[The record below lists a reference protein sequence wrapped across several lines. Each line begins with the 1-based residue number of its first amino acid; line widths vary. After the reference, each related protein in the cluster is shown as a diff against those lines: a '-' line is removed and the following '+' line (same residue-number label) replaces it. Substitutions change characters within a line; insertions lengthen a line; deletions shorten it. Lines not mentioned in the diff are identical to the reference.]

1 LAADAVDPAGQSICP
16 FLIMCIV
23 SMPAIRIRALQND
36 LNPSIGWVTRF
47 DGPVGPVRRMLF
59 RLLVLSHQ
67 DAETGVGLDTF
78 NGGRI
83 GTALVDGD
91 LLGHAVQ
98 VDGSFQKTPGRSL
111 IALGS
116 Q

>member
-1 LAADAVDPAGQSICP
+1 MHCLDACDKDPSAPKRLESKHRLGDP
-16 FLIMCIV
+16 
-23 SMPAIRIRALQND
+23 
-36 LNPSIGWVTRF
+36 F
-47 DGPVGPVRRMLF
+47 DGPVVLF
-59 RLLVLSHQ
+59 DDVVQVLVLSHQ